1 MVLICEKCRRI
12 IMEDVCPVCGSTE
25 TREPADDDRAFLITT
40 SDAASAAVISELLN
54 QKDIPFRMN
63 TISIGKYSVTRDFY
77 VPYSRL
83 EEAEIEVGK
92 LWKEE
97 QPTGDA
103 WSEGFGSDVFQADE
117 IDQMEWSVLD
127 GMNVE
132 ELKAYKDK
140 ISKTLK
146 EIKAQEQLWKER
158 ANRLLDMREE
168 AENLIDELS

>member
-1 MVLICEKCRRI
+1 MALICEKCRRI
-12 IMEDVCPVCGSTE
+12 IMEDVCPFCGSTE

-97 QPTGDA
+97 QPAGDA
-103 WSEGFGSDVFQADE
+103 WSEGFGSDVFQAEE
-117 IDQMEWSVLD
+117 IDQMEWSDLD
-127 GMNVE
+127 GMDLDG
-132 ELKAYKDK
+132 LKAYKEK
-140 ISKTLK
+140 ITKTLK

-168 AENLIDELS
+168 AGNLIDELS

>member
-1 MVLICEKCRRI
+1 MALICEKCRRI

-63 TISIGKYSVTRDFY
+63 TISLGKYSVTRDFY

-92 LWKEE
+92 LWKDE
-97 QPTGDA
+97 QPAGDA

-117 IDQMEWSVLD
+117 IDQMECSILD
-127 GMNVE
+127 GMDLE

-146 EIKAQEQLWKER
+146 EIKALEQLWKER
-158 ANRLLDMREE
+158 TNRLLDMREE

>member
-1 MVLICEKCRRI
+1 MALICEKCRRI
-12 IMEDVCPVCGSTE
+12 IMEDVCPVCGSTQ
-25 TREPADDDRAFLITT
+25 TREPADNDHAFLITT
-40 SDAASAAVISELLN
+40 SDAASAAVVSELLN

-158 ANRLLDMREE
+158 TNRLLDMREE

>member
-1 MVLICEKCRRI
+1 MALICEKCRRI
-12 IMEDVCPVCGSTE
+12 IMEDVCPVCGSTQ
-25 TREPADDDRAFLITT
+25 TREPADNDHAFLITT
-40 SDAASAAVISELLN
+40 SDAASAAVVSELLN

-97 QPTGDA
+97 QPAGDA

-158 ANRLLDMREE
+158 TNRLLDMREE

>member
-1 MVLICEKCRRI
+1 
-12 IMEDVCPVCGSTE
+12 MEDVCPVCGSTE

-40 SDAASAAVISELLN
+40 SDAASAAVLSEFLN

-63 TISIGKYSVTRDFY
+63 TVSIGKYSVIRDFY

-83 EEAEIEVGK
+83 EETEIEVGK

-97 QPTGDA
+97 QPAGDA
-103 WSEGFGSDVFQADE
+103 WSEGFGSDAFQAEE
-117 IDQMEWSVLD
+117 IDQMEWSDLD
-127 GMNVE
+127 GMDLDG
-132 ELKAYKDK
+132 LKAYKEK
-140 ISKTLK
+140 ITKTLK

-168 AENLIDELS
+168 AGNLIDELS

>member
-1 MVLICEKCRRI
+1 MALICEKCRRI
-12 IMEDVCPVCGSTE
+12 IMEEVCPVCGSTE

-40 SDAASAAVISELLN
+40 SDAASAAVVSELLN

-63 TISIGKYSVTRDFY
+63 TVSIGKYSVTRDFY

-97 QPTGDA
+97 QPAGDA
-103 WSEGFGSDVFQADE
+103 WSEGFGSDVFQAEE
-117 IDQMEWSVLD
+117 IDQMEWSDLD
-127 GMNVE
+127 GMDLDG
-132 ELKAYKDK
+132 LKAYKEK
-140 ISKTLK
+140 ITKTLK

-168 AENLIDELS
+168 AGNLIDELS

>member
-12 IMEDVCPVCGSTE
+12 IMEDVCPFCGSTE
-25 TREPADDDRAFLITT
+25 TREPADDDHCYLTILNLP
-40 SDAASAAVISELLN
+40 SEAAVLKELLN
-54 QKDIPFRMN
+54 QKGIPFRMN
-63 TISIGKYSVTRDFY
+63 IVSIGKYSVTRDFY

-97 QPTGDA
+97 QPAGDA

-158 ANRLLDMREE
+158 TNRLLDMREE